1 MSMLYRVQHP
11 KDAIAVEGDLP
22 ITSRYTVGIAGER
35 FFREIKDNAKF
46 LGTMCPSC
54 DIIYVPPRLNCE
66 QCFAHL
72 EEWVE
77 VPNTG
82 YIHTFT
88 IVHIDMDGNQ
98 LKEPRIMAFIRL
110 DGSDGGLVHFLGEV
124 DADQVSF
131 GMYVEAVFKNKKDRK
146 GSILDIAYFRPV
158 TE

>member
-1 MSMLYRVQHP
+1 MSMLYRIQHP
-11 KDAIAVEGDLP
+11 KDAIAWEDNIP
-22 ITSRYTVGIAGER
+22 ITSRYTMGIAGEK

-54 DIIYVPPRLNCE
+54 DIVYVPPRLYCE
-66 QCFAHL
+66 QCFAEL

-88 IVHIDMDGNQ
+88 ILHVDMDGNQ
-98 LKEPRIMAFIRL
+98 LDEPRILAFIRL
-110 DGSDGGLVHFLGEV
+110 DGSDGGLVHYMGEV
-124 DADQVSF
+124 KADQVSF

-158 TE
+158 TK